1 MCIIILYFNK
11 ITNLYCTYIQ
21 GDRPPPPKKS
31 KHRGR
36 KELMVLDDSTHH
48 VFNLKH
54 EEYNSYFHDKHHYHQ

>member
-1 MCIIILYFNK
+1 MFIIILYFNK
-11 ITNLYCTYIQ
+11 ITNLYIQ
-21 GDRPPPPKKS
+21 GDHPPPPKKRS